1 MRNTGPP
8 LSEAGRGAI
17 EALRQ
22 EISVPDTYEIRVVGA
37 LGRAGHNAFADLAV
51 DVEPTVTVLSGEMS
65 QETLHEVLDRVRALG
80 LELVDV
86 RLVPSR
92 PSGA

>member
-1 MRNTGPP
+1 M
-8 LSEAGRGAI
+8 
-17 EALRQ
+17 
-22 EISVPDTYEIRVVGA
+22 PDIYEIRVLGA

-51 DVEPTVTVLSGEMS
+51 DVEPTTTVLSGEMD

-86 RLVPSR
+86 RITPSR
-92 PSGA
+92 PAGD